1 MIITLKGANF
11 ASSNIGTL
19 DSWLISKS
27 LTGVTIDN
35 TATSVK
41 KGEAYKAVITLKENY
56 TFPDTITVTMGGTD
70 ITSTYVTKTATTITI
85 NIPSVTGNIV
95 IRVNATSVGASTDQ
109 YKITYNLKGVHMYNT
124 TTAVD
129 KNSTYLSA
137 IDILTNSALSS
148 SPAVS
153 YTVTMGGT
161 TLTQGTDYT
170 IGSTDVTNTK
180 LLTINEVT
188 GDVNI
193 KIESLYSTTGSTA
206 LDAGK
211 WPNPRQSVGS
221 AIQYYPTITSD
232 SSKLICMTIPSNVHV
247 YTYMNNVRITG
258 TSEYSS
264 IVLTDANDK
273 VLEYYTFNNSSRGHD
288 FKSYSTET
296 KLYYHSS
303 MITISY
309 FWAANTNT
317 LASYTIKANP
327 SAATI
332 NVNKLSGMSAPCA
345 RCNGNLTVSAA
356 VGTAITYGVG
366 LEGYTAQSETI
377 TLTQSG
383 TTSKV
388 VTLVKEETG
397 GGEEPVTLT
406 LHKSATGNSILD
418 YQNVWKMFGA
428 SSLANLGSQIIGV
441 DVSAYAG
448 QTISITAAQS
458 VISGA
463 NYAMFCSNLPN
474 AYIKTLEQLDGY
486 NSFGTATSYEAESY
500 DNLIE
505 SFNIST
511 VKETTNTLAKVVP
524 TNAKYLFFS
533 NLSTICAEP
542 SVVTG
547 QATGASL
554 PTYVT
559 DYGWGAMDYQT
570 YFYLTGNNTYKSYNS
585 KVVAAD
591 VSQLVGQT
599 LSITATQNI
608 VDGASFSF
616 FTNALPSDIS
626 TLSDIS
632 GLDYSNTVKYN
643 FNDSDLVEGF
653 NVSTTHQ
660 VQNTIEKVVPAGA
673 KYLFVTTLDKF
684 GSCDIKLV

>member
-85 NIPSVTGNIV
+85 NVPSVTGNIV

-193 KIESLYSTTGSTA
+193 KIESLHSTTGSTA

-211 WPNPRQSVGS
+211 WPSPRQSVGS

-232 SSKLICMTIPSNVHV
+232 SSTLMYMTIPSNVHV

-397 GGEEPVTLT
+397 SGEEPDDTMYN
-406 LHKSATGNSILD
+406 SAD
-418 YQNVWKMFGA
+418 MW
-428 SSLANLGSQIIGV
+428 
-441 DVSAYAG
+441 VS
-448 QTISITAAQS
+448 QTISSAGVVSTSGITQS
-458 VISGA
+458 NIMAKSKFAG
-463 NYAMFCSNLPN
+463 S
-474 AYIKTLEQLDGY
+474 
-486 NSFGTATSYEAESY
+486 AT
-500 DNLIE
+500 
-505 SFNIST
+505 
-511 VKETTNTLAKVVP
+511 
-524 TNAKYLFFS
+524 
-533 NLSTICAEP
+533 
-542 SVVTG
+542 
-547 QATGASL
+547 
-554 PTYVT
+554 
-559 DYGWGAMDYQT
+559 
-570 YFYLTGNNTYKSYNS
+570 
-585 KVVAAD
+585 
-591 VSQLVGQT
+591 
-599 LSITATQNI
+599 ITATGEAMQMALVTYNDDGSFKARGTWDSLASGSSKTYTDENPFNVVIATKATNTSYTVEEMVAMLNI
-608 VDGASFSF
+608 VGVSEESLWDGTVYSDSPSYWVRQSMDSSG
-616 FTNALPSDIS
+616 NIIPSDNATYNRSNLMAATKFNEPIKITAKS
-626 TLSDIS
+626 IKLMTAIITYDAQGNFLARSSWGSPGIGESVAYSDV
-632 GLDYSNTVKYN
+632 NP
-643 FNDSDLVEGF
+643 F
-653 NVSTTHQ
+653 NVIIASNAESSYSLEEMLSLID
-660 VQNTIEKVVPAGA
+660 VRS
-673 KYLFVTTLDKF
+673 DK
-684 GSCDIKLV
+684 